1 MNKKALLVV
10 NFHSGTG
17 KSREA
22 LPGIIEILS
31 DAGTE
36 VSVYSTKN
44 KLSTIQKVKNS
55 ASSYDSIIA
64 VGGDGTL
71 SETVN
76 GVMLAGSDV
85 AVGYVPV
92 GSTNDTARSLGLP
105 TDYIAAA
112 KIIAKGTTKKYDIGS
127 YNDRYF
133 TYIAATGAFTKTSYA
148 TSQSLK
154 NSLGH
159 LAYVLEGIKSVG
171 EIEKIRIS
179 GITDAGSF
187 SGEYL
192 FCSVS
197 NSTSVGGMIHLK
209 STEVKF
215 DDGLFELCLIAAP
228 HNPAELVALL
238 GDLVQQKFENRLISI
253 RHIRS
258 ATITLP
264 RASGWTLDGED
275 GGEQSTVNFSVCEGA
290 LNLLTEC

>member
-92 GSTNDTARSLGLP
+92 GSTNDTARF
-105 TDYIAAA
+105 TDRLHCRRKNHCKRNHQ
-112 KIIAKGTTKKYDIGS
+112 KIRYRKLQRQVFHVYCG
-127 YNDRYF
+127 DRRVY
-133 TYIAATGAFTKTSYA
+133 
-148 TSQSLK
+148 K
-154 NSLGH
+154 NILCH
-159 LAYVLEGIKSVG
+159 KSV
-171 EIEKIRIS
+171 
-179 GITDAGSF
+179 A
-187 SGEYL
+187 
-192 FCSVS
+192 
-197 NSTSVGGMIHLK
+197 
-209 STEVKF
+209 
-215 DDGLFELCLIAAP
+215 
-228 HNPAELVALL
+228 
-238 GDLVQQKFENRLISI
+238 
-253 RHIRS
+253 
-258 ATITLP
+258 
-264 RASGWTLDGED
+264 
-275 GGEQSTVNFSVCEGA
+275 
-290 LNLLTEC
+290 